1 MVIDQKRREVFVD
14 LYRIAEYY
22 EKPPFKP
29 GDVDG
34 NAKWFEEA
42 TEKVLVPFLTK
53 HAGNNLAM
61 ELVSAILNDANRQA
75 VEANKAEVTP

>member
-1 MVIDQKRREVFVD
+1 MVIDQKRRDMFVD
-14 LYRIAEYY
+14 LYRVAEYY

-42 TEKVLVPFLTK
+42 TEKVLAPFLKK
-53 HAGNNLAM
+53 HVFDDLAL

-75 VEANKAEVTP
+75 VEANKAEVI